1 MALSFNMIDSL
12 IKGGDT
18 ETDTPRRENAICIHR
33 HKKKTAM

>member
-12 IKGGDT
+12 IKGGD
-18 ETDTPRRENAICIHR
+18 TDTPRRENAICIHR